1 MTVSSTTS
9 KNTYS
14 GDDSTSVFAYTFRI
28 LDQSHIKVQFKASD
42 GTLTTKTITTDY
54 TVSGVGD
61 AGGGNVTIVSTVPAT
76 GETLILTRNVP
87 IKQETDYTANDKF
100 PAETHEEALDELTMI
115 CQQIDEV
122 QDRAI
127 TLDPGVSG
135 VNGEL
140 PDPSGNA
147 GKYIRVTSGEDGF
160 EYSTVATTSTLS
172 LPVSVADGGT
182 GDANGELNLLQG
194 ANRTI
199 KVNEETSGA
208 GSNLTIKAGDAETAG
223 SDLAG
228 GTLNLEGGAA
238 EGTGTS
244 SVKLR
249 AAKAT
254 TSGST
259 QVTAQDAL
267 TVVAEGSTLEPHGT
281 SAGNTGE
288 LRFKEL
294 AANGTNYVGF
304 KSADSLAGNVI
315 WTLPNADSA
324 GVFTSDGAGGV
335 TLASAGPTQATQ
347 AAIEAETDEDTYI
360 PPDLAKHSPGMAKFW
375 VEFDGTGTAAIDVSY
390 NVTSITDNGTGD
402 YTVTIDTDFS
412 GANYALSMASQQSST
427 STPSIVNIKGSTTP
441 TAGAVNITTES
452 QSSTPTD
459 VDYVSVVGWGDQ

>member
-1 MTVSSTTS
+1 MTVSSTTA
-9 KNTYS
+9 KDTYS
-14 GDDSTSVFAYTFRI
+14 GNGSTSVFAYTFRI
-28 LDQSHIKVQFKASD
+28 LDETHIKVQFKASN
-42 GTLTTKTITTDY
+42 GTLTTKTLTTDY
-54 TVSGVGD
+54 TVSNVGNSS
-61 AGGGNVTIVSTVPAT
+61 GGNITIVTTVPAS
-76 GETLILTRNVP
+76 GETIIITRNVP

-135 VNGEL
+135 VSGEL
-140 PDPSGNA
+140 PDPSGNS

-160 EYSTVATTSTLS
+160 EYATVATTSTLG

-182 GDANGELNLLQG
+182 GNVNGELSLLQG

-208 GSNLTIKAGDAETAG
+208 GSDLTVKAGDAETAG

-281 SAGNTGE
+281 SAGDTGE

-324 GVFTSDGAGGV
+324 GVFTSDGSGGV
-335 TLASAGPTQATQ
+335 TLESAGPSQATQ
-347 AAIEAETDEDTYI
+347 AAIEAETNQDTYI
-360 PPDLAKHSPGMAKFW
+360 PPDLVKHSPGVAKAW
-375 VEFDGTGTAAIDVSY
+375 VEFDGTGAAAIDVSY
-390 NVTSITDNGTGD
+390 NVTSITDDGTGL
-402 YTVTIDTDFS
+402 YTITWDTDFS
-412 GANYALSMASQQSST
+412 SGNYAVVGMCKAVTTSSFIVNIRESTTPTVTEVKIKVESQSST
-427 STPSIVNIKGSTTP
+427 STDCDFISIV
-441 TAGAVNITTES
+441 AF
-452 QSSTPTD
+452 
-459 VDYVSVVGWGDQ
+459 GDQ